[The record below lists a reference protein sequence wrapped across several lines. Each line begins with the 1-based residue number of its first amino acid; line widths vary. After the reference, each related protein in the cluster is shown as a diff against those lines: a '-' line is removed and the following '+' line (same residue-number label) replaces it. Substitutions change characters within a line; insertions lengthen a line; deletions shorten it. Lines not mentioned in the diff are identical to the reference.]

1 VLRDP
6 AARFVQSLLVHER
19 VAAAELTV
27 VVVRGR
33 VAARLTA
40 EPIHRFRKVDEP
52 ERGHDR
58 EVYGHTEPDKPARP
72 VRPRIDVAERAA
84 DPSEQVVGSTHLAKQ
99 DTTVTHA
106 PVTER
111 DVARVTG

>member
-1 VLRDP
+1 
-6 AARFVQSLLVHER
+6 
-19 VAAAELTV
+19 
-27 VVVRGR
+27 
-33 VAARLTA
+33 
-40 EPIHRFRKVDEP
+40 
-52 ERGHDR
+52 
-58 EVYGHTEPDKPARP
+58 
-72 VRPRIDVAERAA
+72 VAERAA